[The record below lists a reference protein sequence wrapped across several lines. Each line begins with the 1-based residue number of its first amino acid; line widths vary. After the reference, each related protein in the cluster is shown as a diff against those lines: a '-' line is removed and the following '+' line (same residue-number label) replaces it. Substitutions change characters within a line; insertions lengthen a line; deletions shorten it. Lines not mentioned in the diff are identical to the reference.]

1 MPLEPSPKLL
11 DLPKEMSENGSM
23 SWKNTPL
30 IGLSKLFSLSKNE
43 VKDPECPR
51 ILIVSTT
58 GLGDSLW
65 GTPAVRALKKRFPKS
80 YLALLTSPIGSALY
94 KNNPYLDDIFTL
106 ENPALPSCKKLLG
119 PLRKKKFEIAL
130 IFHLSQRPVL
140 PFVTLCKPSQ
150 IIGTAGINKGLDKL
164 MTSSLKPSHQHEIA
178 RRLKIAKAIGAPA
191 HGNEMEIFLTSD
203 EKQTIRD
210 FLKNTPFPVGIHPG
224 AKDLFKQWSPT
235 HFANLGKRLQ
245 QEYGAQ
251 FFVTGGVDEIPL
263 ASQVADQIPGAV
275 SVAGKFSVR
284 LTAAL
289 IEQFKI
295 FLANDT
301 GPMHLAYA
309 VKTPTFSLFAPTDA
323 TLCGP
328 YQIKHATFIQK
339 KPTCSPCIG
348 KKCQVPF
355 CLEQI
360 SELEAWNRIKEL
372 IHVSN

>member
-1 MPLEPSPKLL
+1 
-11 DLPKEMSENGSM
+11 M

-30 IGLSKLFSLSKNE
+30 IGISKLFSLSKNE
-43 VKDPECPR
+43 VKDPKRPR

-80 YLALLTSPIGSALY
+80 YLTLLTSPIGSALY
-94 KNNPYLDDIFTL
+94 QNNPYLDDIFTL
-106 ENPALPSCKKLLG
+106 DNPALLSCKKLLG
-119 PLRKKKFEIAL
+119 PLKKKKFEIAL

-140 PFVTLCKPSQ
+140 PFVNLCKPSQ
-150 IIGTAGINKGLDKL
+150 IIGTAGINKGLDEL
-164 MTSSLKPSHQHEIA
+164 LTLPLKPSRQHEIV
-178 RRLKIAKAIGAPA
+178 RRLKIAEAIGAPPQ
-191 HGNEMEIFLTSD
+191 GSEMEVFLTS
-203 EKQTIRD
+203 EEQKTVED
-210 FLKNTPFPVGIHPG
+210 FLKNASFPVGIHPG
-224 AKDLFKQWSPT
+224 AKDRFKQWSPT

-245 QEYGAQ
+245 KEYGAQ
-251 FFVTGGVDEIPL
+251 VFVTGSADEIPL
-263 ASQVADQIPGAV
+263 ARQVTEQIPGAV
-275 SVAGKFSVR
+275 SVAGQFSVR
-284 LTAAL
+284 HTAAL
-289 IEQFKI
+289 IEQFKV

-328 YQIKHATFIQK
+328 YQIDHAAFIQK
-339 KPTCSPCIG
+339 NPTCSPCVG

-360 SELEAWNRIKEL
+360 AELEAWDKIQTL
-372 IHVSN
+372 L

>member
-1 MPLEPSPKLL
+1 
-11 DLPKEMSENGSM
+11 M
-23 SWKNTPL
+23 SWKNTLL
-30 IGLSKLFSLSKNE
+30 IGIAKLFSTSKNE
-43 VKDPECPR
+43 VKDPVRPR
-51 ILIVSTT
+51 ILVVSTT

-65 GTPAVRALKKRFPKS
+65 GTPAVRALKTRFPKS

-94 KNNPYLDDIFTL
+94 QNNPHLDEIITL
-106 ENPALPSCKKLLG
+106 DNPALPSCRKLLS
-119 PLRKKKFEIAL
+119 PLKKKNFEIAL

-150 IIGTAGINKGLDKL
+150 IIGTNGINKGLDRL
-164 MTSSLKPSHQHEIA
+164 LTSPLDPSYEHEIE
-178 RRLKIAKAIGAPA
+178 RRLKIAEAIGAPPN
-191 HGNEMEIFLTSD
+191 GREMEIFLTSD
-203 EKQTIRD
+203 EQKTIKD
-210 FLKNTPFPVGIHPG
+210 FLKNASFPIGIHPG
-224 AKDLFKQWSPT
+224 AKDRYKQWAPA

-245 QEYGAQ
+245 EEYGAQ
-251 FFVTGGVDEIPL
+251 VFVTGSQEEIPL
-263 ASQVADQIPGAV
+263 AEKVADQIPGAL

-289 IEQFKI
+289 IQQFKI

-323 TLCGP
+323 NLCGP
-328 YQIKHATFIQK
+328 YQIDHARYIQK

-348 KKCQVPF
+348 KKCRVPF

-360 SELEAWNRIKEL
+360 TELEAWNQIKEL
-372 IHVSN
+372 IEIYN

>member
-1 MPLEPSPKLL
+1 
-11 DLPKEMSENGSM
+11 M
-23 SWKNTPL
+23 SWKNTLL
-30 IGLSKLFSLSKNE
+30 IGISKLFSASKNE
-43 VKDPECPR
+43 VNDPECPR

-80 YLALLTSPIGSALY
+80 YMALLTSPIGSALY
-94 KNNPYLDDIFTL
+94 QNNPYLDEIFTL
-106 ENPALPSCKKLLG
+106 KNPALPSCQKLLS
-119 PLRKKKFEIAL
+119 PLKKKAFDTAL

-164 MTSSLKPSHQHEIA
+164 LTSPLKPSYQHEIE
-178 RRLKIAKAIGAPA
+178 RRLKIAEAIGAPPN
-191 HGNEMEIFLTSD
+191 GNEMEIFLTPD
-203 EKQTIRD
+203 EQRTIED
-210 FLKNTPFPVGIHPG
+210 FLKTASFPVGIHPG
-224 AKDLFKQWSPT
+224 AKDRYKQWSPT

-251 FFVTGGVDEIPL
+251 VFVTGSQEEIPL
-263 ASQVADQIPGAV
+263 AQNVADQILGAI

-289 IEQFKI
+289 IQKFKI

-301 GPMHLAYA
+301 GPMHLAFA

-323 TLCGP
+323 NLCGP
-328 YQIKHATFIQK
+328 YEIDHARYIQK
-339 KPTCSPCIG
+339 KPTCFPCIG

-360 SELEAWNRIKEL
+360 AELEAWEKIKEL
-372 IHVSN
+372 IRVYN